1 MRATCRSSLTKALK
15 EWRRQQLE
23 ERMEW
28 GEAWID
34 GDYVFTEPD
43 GSPPH
48 PDRISDRFR
57 RLGSQLGLPS
67 MPLHGA
73 RHSFATIALQSGV
86 PMKIVSEMLGHSS
99 IRVTADVYSHVSPGM
114 SAEAAEVIADQMFN
128 A

>member
-1 MRATCRSSLTKALK
+1 MNDDTNAIRVLMPEMPTV
-15 EWRRQQLE
+15 E
-23 ERMEW
+23 ETVR
-28 GEAWID
+28 
-34 GDYVFTEPD
+34 
-43 GSPPH
+43 
-48 PDRISDRFR
+48 
-57 RLGSQLGLPS
+57 S